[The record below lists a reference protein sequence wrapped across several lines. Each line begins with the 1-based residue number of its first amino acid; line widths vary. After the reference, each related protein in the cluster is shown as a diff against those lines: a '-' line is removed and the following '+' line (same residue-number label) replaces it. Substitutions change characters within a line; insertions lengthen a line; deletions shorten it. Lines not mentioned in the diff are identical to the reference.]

1 MVTSDPLQGS
11 NSVPRW
17 SVFSQIHST
26 QSLMLVLSQ
35 KLSGCPRRSGRPDG
49 GQAVPSTPSIPEP
62 SGPHPG
68 CSCRASGG
76 GGGEQ
81 RGPPARP
88 GEVWGLERAQME
100 SPENGGTVGRKKGVE
115 LPAQAQ

>member
-1 MVTSDPLQGS
+1 MGARPSPAH
-11 NSVPRW
+11 PA
-17 SVFSQIHST
+17 
-26 QSLMLVLSQ
+26 SLS
-35 KLSGCPRRSGRPDG
+35 PAGRILG
-49 GQAVPSTPSIPEP
+49 AAAELAG
-62 SGPHPG
+62 
-68 CSCRASGG
+68 GG